1 MRGCFCMQKKYW
13 LGLFMLAL
21 LLLFFGNGSLLVT
34 DSVESNYAL
43 TAKEMVLSGD
53 WLSPQIYGNYWY
65 DKPIMFYWLTA
76 LGFKLFGFTEFG
88 ARFFPALFGLLG
100 IGLVS
105 YGGYRLYSEKVGF
118 FSGVLLLSSVEFFLI
133 SKSIITD
140 AVLFLFFSA
149 TLLFFYLG
157 YSENRPLFWYLTY
170 VSAGLAVLTKGPIGV
185 LLPGLI
191 ITLFLLW
198 QRDWQVLKRCKL
210 FSGTL
215 LCALVAVPWYAAM
228 YAIHGSDFINTFF
241 GVHNFLRA
249 TVSEHPRDNVW
260 YYYLLVNALALF
272 PWSAL
277 VPLCLWQRW
286 REGERWETSEK
297 FLLLWAGV
305 IFVFFQC
312 MATKYI
318 TYTYPLLF
326 PMSIFLAKELAAG
339 EERLLSIHYFIF
351 VGIIFAALLGAAQ
364 WVTVTGMVA
373 EESMFLLP
381 LSIIV
386 GMMLYYVWQLNGSH
400 QVLGLGSICLCFYL
414 TLIMSIAIPFS
425 AQRSAKGLGEL
436 LVKDGIREVGL
447 YGSYPTSAV
456 FYSNARIVKL
466 VPEKELERYKPKN
479 MSWSSKNVMPFAA
492 MEKQHY
498 PFVIVNEKSMK
509 DFLKQNKHQ
518 WQLAGRSERYLLL
531 RPQVEQGR
539 MDDSLL
545 ACYNS
550 DVRARLTVKNEWRN
564 QHGRT

>member
-1 MRGCFCMQKKYW
+1 MQRKYW
-13 LGLFMLAL
+13 LGLFLAAAV
-21 LLLFFGNGSLLVT
+21 LLFFGNSSLLVT

-76 LGFKLFGFTEFG
+76 LGFKLFGFTEFA
-88 ARFFPALFGLLG
+88 ARFFPAVFGLLG
-100 IGLVS
+100 LGLVS
-105 YGGYRLYSEKVGF
+105 YGGYQLYNAKVGF
-118 FSGVLLLSSVEFFLI
+118 YSGVLLLCTVEFFLI

-157 YSENRPLFWYLTY
+157 YAKGKRLFWYLMYT
-170 VSAGLAVLTKGPIGV
+170 SAGLAVLTKGPIGV

-198 QRDWQVLKRCKL
+198 QRDWQVLQRCKL

-215 LCALVAVPWYAAM
+215 LCAAIAVPWYGAM
-228 YAIHGSDFINTFF
+228 YILHGSEFLNTFF

-277 VPLCLWQRW
+277 VPVCLWQRL
-286 REGERWETSEK
+286 RKHSGFEDSEK

-305 IFVFFQC
+305 VFLFFQC

-318 TYTYPLLF
+318 TYTYPVLF
-326 PMSIFLAKELAAG
+326 PLSIFLAKELTAR
-339 EERLLSIHYFIF
+339 EDELLNGHYCVF
-351 VGIIFAALLGAAQ
+351 VGAVFMALLGAAL
-364 WVTVTGMVA
+364 WVSVTGIVV

-381 LSIIV
+381 LSV
-386 GMMLYYVWQLNGSH
+386 MLGMMLYYLWQLNSSRR
-400 QVLGLGSICLCFYL
+400 VLGLGSLCLCFYL
-414 TLIMSIAIPFS
+414 ALIVSIAVPL
-425 AQRSAKGLGEL
+425 AEQRSAKGLGEL
-436 LVKDGIREVGL
+436 LVQDGASEVGV

-456 FYSNARIVKL
+456 FYSSARLVKL
-466 VPEKELERYKPKN
+466 VPEKELESYKPKN
-479 MSWSSKNVMPFAA
+479 MSWSSKNVMPFGAI
-492 MEKQHY
+492 EGQHY
-498 PFVIVNEKSMK
+498 PFIVVTENSMEG
-509 DFLKQNKHQ
+509 FFKQNRSH
-518 WQLAGRSERYLLL
+518 WLMAGRSSKWVLLHK
-531 RPQVEQGR
+531 
-539 MDDSLL
+539 
-545 ACYNS
+545 
-550 DVRARLTVKNEWRN
+550 ARKSA
-564 QHGRT
+564 

>member
-1 MRGCFCMQKKYW
+1 MAKKYW
-13 LGLFMLAL
+13 LGLAATTI
-21 LLLFFGNGSLLVT
+21 LLLFFCNGSLLVT

-53 WLSPQIYGNYWY
+53 WLSPQIYGHYWY

-88 ARFFPALFGLLG
+88 ARFFPAVFGFLG
-100 IGLVS
+100 LGLVC
-105 YGGYRLYSEKVGF
+105 YGGYRLYNEKVGF
-118 FSGVLLLSSVEFFLI
+118 LSGVLLLSSVEYFLI

-140 AVLFLFFSA
+140 AVLFSFFSA

-157 YSENRPLFWYLTY
+157 YSEGKPLFWYIMY
-170 VSAGLAVLTKGPIGV
+170 ASAGLAVLTKGPIGV
-185 LLPGLI
+185 LLPGFI

-198 QRDWQVLKRCKL
+198 QRDWRVLTRCKL
-210 FSGTL
+210 VSGTA

-228 YAIHGSDFINTFF
+228 YALHGSDFINTFF

-277 VPLCLWQRW
+277 VPVCLWRRW
-286 REGERWETSEK
+286 RSGTGFATSEK
-297 FLLLWAGV
+297 FLLLWAAV
-305 IFVFFQC
+305 VFFFFQC

-326 PMSIFLAKELAAG
+326 PMSIFLAKELETR
-339 EERLLSIHYFIF
+339 EEELLQLRYLLF
-351 VGIIFAALLGAAQ
+351 VGVIFAALLGAAQ
-364 WVTVTGMVA
+364 WVSTTGMV
-373 EESMFLLP
+373 EEENMFLIP
-381 LSIIV
+381 LSLMLGI
-386 GMMLYYVWQLNGSH
+386 MLYYLWQMGDGRK
-400 QVLGLGSICLCFYL
+400 VIGLASLCLCFYL
-414 TLIMSIAIPFS
+414 SLIVSIAVPFS

-436 LVKDGIREVGL
+436 LVKDGIKEVGL

-466 VPEKELERYKPKN
+466 VPEQELPSYLPHN

-492 MEKQHY
+492 IEKQHY

-509 DFLKQNKHQ
+509 AFLEQNKHQ

-531 RPQVEQGR
+531 SPQAEQGK
-539 MDDSLL
+539 MDDSML
-545 ACYNS
+545 ACYNK
-550 DVRARLTVKNEWRN
+550 DVRARLTVDNDWRN
-564 QHGRT
+564 NYGRT